1 MHLTQ
6 YRCISSEFLA
16 HPEVGEEGD
25 AKEDENAEQAADRR
39 AKKFREEW
47 QSAPD
52 DAPDPDGFVPQQGS
66 NLPRDHELASDHAEE
81 CLLDSVRTLLCLH
94 YEARLRDADRAR
106 RKRKAEEEEQGG
118 AGEEKEDFRI
128 EPAGGCT
135 LGAYVRG
142 LSCSSELSATAEK
155 RLREAF
161 LKYSVLIFEGQHKL
175 TTAQQAGFA
184 ERHSTTEQML
194 LVK

>member
-1 MHLTQ
+1 MAERDPQAAAAGGHG
-6 YRCISSEFLA
+6 IGAEA
-16 HPEVGEEGD
+16 D

-106 RKRKAEEEEQGG
+106 RKKKAEEEEQGG
-118 AGEEKEDFRI
+118 AGQEKEV
-128 EPAGGCT
+128 
-135 LGAYVRG
+135 GARG
-142 LSCSSELSATAEK
+142 KKTA
-155 RLREAF
+155 RG
-161 LKYSVLIFEGQHKL
+161 V
-175 TTAQQAGFA
+175 
-184 ERHSTTEQML
+184 
-194 LVK
+194 